1 MPLQRGSSSDC
12 SSIADKASSC
22 HGCGYPS
29 ESGTNLFLGLKRGV
43 ERSRAL
49 AVAFLAVCVKLLRIQ
64 GGSSAEE
71 RKPLPVAICSLL
83 LLVITT
89 KPLAS
94 CLFSLPSLRG
104 GRNSYE
110 QANGVCKPLTRG
122 RL

>member
-1 MPLQRGSSSDC
+1 MPERVRNKSLPWSEKGSGEEQ
-12 SSIADKASSC
+12 SSC
-22 HGCGYPS
+22 CSIPRRLCQ
-29 ESGTNLFLGLKRGV
+29 TV
-43 ERSRAL
+43 ENT
-49 AVAFLAVCVKLLRIQ
+49 

-89 KPLAS
+89 KPLAR